1 MTNTQRMTDLN
12 PIESGEALENLALA
26 HQAVLTENRDLKA
39 ENALLKT
46 KLRVTQEELREK
58 CRSWVGDGDP
68 DWPRRRSQLQ
78 KEYLN
83 GLREKEARKQLG
95 LSPI

>member
-1 MTNTQRMTDLN
+1 MNTKTLAQLDPL
-12 PIESGEALENLALA
+12 ESGLALENLAAA
-26 HQAVLTENRDLKA
+26 HQATLTENKDLKA
-39 ENALLKT
+39 ENALLRV

-68 DWPRRRSQLQ
+68 DWPRRRAQLQ
-78 KEYLN
+78 KEYLT